1 MTNYLP
7 GMLLIPALALSACG
21 EKETEGTVHTV
32 NTTVESMA
40 FDPRDLTIAAGDTVR
55 FVMTNNHNAVEIS
68 EETYNNAEGTPLEG
82 GFNVSF
88 GETGE
93 VTFDE
98 AGVHYY
104 LCQPHIGVDMFGTI
118 TVE

>member
-1 MTNYLP
+1 MTNYFP
-7 GMLLIPALALSACG
+7 GLLLVPALALSACG

-32 NTTVESMA
+32 DTSDDSMA
-40 FDPRDLTIAAGDTVR
+40 FDPRDLTIAVGDTVR
-55 FVMTNNHNAVEIS
+55 FVMSATHNAVEVS
-68 EETYNNAEGTPLEG
+68 EENYNNGDGTPLDG

-98 AGVHYY
+98 TGTHYY
-104 LCQPHIGVDMFGTI
+104 LCQPHISVDMLGTI

>member
-7 GMLLIPALALSACG
+7 GLLLVPALALSACG
-21 EKETEGTVHTV
+21 EKEADGNVHTI
-32 NTTVESMA
+32 NTSDDSMA
-40 FDPRDLTIAAGDTVR
+40 FDPRDLTIAVGDTVR
-55 FVMTNNHNAVEIS
+55 FVMTATHNAVEVS
-68 EETYNNAEGTPLEG
+68 EESFDALDGTPLEG

-88 GETGE
+88 GETAD

-104 LCQPHIGVDMFGTI
+104 LCQPHINFDMLGTI